1 MKPHVSLCTVNTPKK
16 MIFHCAFFSNI
27 ILLFLLTDIYVNFTQ
42 DEYRVLES
50 IGRTRVCL
58 ELTGAEE
65 PISCPVT
72 FSIVVDEW
80 DATGIVWNQV

>member
-1 MKPHVSLCTVNTPKK
+1 MH
-16 MIFHCAFFSNI
+16 FSPTL
-27 ILLFLLTDIYVNFTQ
+27 LLFLVTDIYVNFTQ

-50 IGRTRVCL
+50 VGRTRVCL

-72 FSIVVDEW
+72 FSIVIVEW
-80 DATGIVWNQV
+80 DATGILWNQI

>member
-1 MKPHVSLCTVNTPKK
+1 M
-16 MIFHCAFFSNI
+16 
-27 ILLFLLTDIYVNFTQ
+27 NFTQ

-50 IGRTRVCL
+50 VGRTRVCL

-72 FSIVVDEW
+72 FSIVIVEW
-80 DATGIVWNQV
+80 DATGMVWNQV